1 MTLSDGPLDRVG
13 CHAITP
19 GCVFGKGIFCHD
31 FEPDITTKSPIFVTS
46 SMIRPSRPIFFAL
59 FSSFPVLALA
69 APDWK
74 AVEPILAAKCY
85 SCHGGEDIKGEVDM
99 KALAADPKLDEQFE
113 LWHRVLETIESGEM
127 PPRKAKPLEE
137 SEETAI
143 TAWVTREL
151 DTLAQTNS
159 GDPGPVTMRRLTNPE
174 YDRSIRDLTGRDYRL
189 AKEFQTDGGGGEG
202 FSNTGDVLFLSPAAL
217 DKYFNAARQLAD
229 HATVMPGTGIVFH
242 EHRIGLRGPEQLKAH
257 AEQGLYV
264 WYQQKAA
271 PHLPADLEDMREGDY
286 LLACWKHQ
294 HLKTPLDV
302 LAKEAG
308 LKLPF
313 LQNWWN
319 LVTKPEPKSRFLDLV
334 RVPWRELP
342 GPDAAKPKEVPAA
355 VTSRIAQIEADL
367 LSWNNR
373 QKPGTGV
380 QRRQQDSDGIR
391 PYPMDAQVKGKGE
404 VHLCFGDLGDG
415 NAGDIALVTKI
426 DVKLEKGGVNYFNW
440 LEKTIGELKKQVA
453 ANPAPANLDEL
464 KKRLASLETTR
475 ALFGKHPKPE
485 RKIGPEVLAVA
496 APKVITLPLP
506 PGAISL
512 RADTKLDYENPE
524 VDQATIQWTATTGT
538 PRDVT
543 KIIPG
548 VLTIWKIQTEAARR
562 TMGEFGVMKVAFPDM
577 FERRLEE
584 VARNLHRGSPGYTVY
599 YFSDEQLGQ
608 ILGEKDK
615 ATLVAMKKDW
625 RLGAPKQ
632 LNDPQKGEFDGAM
645 IWHLHQFASR
655 AWRRPLAEP
664 EKQTLA
670 AFYQERIKQ
679 GLDRESA
686 VREGMVRVLV
696 SPHFIFKAETL
707 PAPATL
713 TNAPAATTGG
723 DLPLS
728 SWELASRLS
737 YFLWSSIPDWEL
749 RKAAEDGSLRKPEV
763 LAAQAKRMLKDP
775 RARALAEEFAGQ
787 WLKFSSFEEHDG
799 VDTMKYPEMI
809 PELRADMKREVV
821 EFFGRLFRE
830 DRRVMDIVTGE
841 TSFLNERLAKF
852 YGIPNVTGPEFR
864 EVKVADHHRGG
875 LLGMGAIL
883 TKTSRPNRTS
893 PVLRGEFLYAVV
905 LGHSSPPP
913 PPNVPELEKSLKPA
927 SLREALLKHRED
939 QACAVCHDRID
950 PLGFALESFDP
961 IGRFRA
967 ADEAGG
973 VIDDTGE
980 LRDGT
985 RFKGMDGLRDYL
997 AKNNAQFTNHF
1008 SRKLLGYALGRS
1020 VLPSD
1025 KELLSEITKAIGSN
1039 DGKVSA
1045 AVIKVVTSRQFM
1057 NRRNEVPALAVNP

>member
-1 MTLSDGPLDRVG
+1 
-13 CHAITP
+13 
-19 GCVFGKGIFCHD
+19 
-31 FEPDITTKSPIFVTS
+31 
-46 SMIRPSRPIFFAL
+46 MIRRRLLPLLPLASLLPAV
-59 FSSFPVLALA
+59 SSA

-74 AVEPILAAKCY
+74 AVEPVLAAKCY
-85 SCHGGEDIKGEVDM
+85 GCHGGEETKGEVDL
-99 KALAADPKLDEQFE
+99 KALAADPKIAGEFG
-113 LWHRVLETIESGEM
+113 LWHRVLDTIESGEM
-127 PPRKAKPLEE
+127 PPPKAKPLEGNE
-137 SEETAI
+137 ATSI
-143 TAWVTREL
+143 TGWVTGAL
-151 DTLAQTNS
+151 DALAQTNP
-159 GDPGPVTMRRLTNPE
+159 GDPGPVTMRRLTNAE
-174 YDRSIRDLTGRDYRL
+174 YDRSIRDLTGRDYGL

-229 HATVMPGTGIVFH
+229 HATIMPGTGMVFH
-242 EHRIGLRGPEQLKAH
+242 DHRIGLRGPEQLKAH

-271 PHLPADLEDMREGDY
+271 PHLPGDFDDMRQGDY

-294 HLKTPLDV
+294 HFQTPLDA

-342 GPDAAKPKEVPAA
+342 GPGVDAPDAAKPKDVPAA

-367 LSWNNR
+367 LSWNNPK
-373 QKPGTGV
+373 KPGSGV
-380 QRRQQDSDGIR
+380 QRQQQDSDGIR
-391 PYPMDAQVKGKGE
+391 PYPMNAEVKGKSQ

-426 DVKLEKGGVNYFNW
+426 DVKLEKGGTSYFNW
-440 LEKTIGELKKQVA
+440 LEKTIAELKKQVV
-453 ANPAPANLDEL
+453 ANPAPANSEEL
-464 KKRLASLETTR
+464 KKRLASLEATR
-475 ALFGKHPKPE
+475 ALFGKHPKPDRTIE
-485 RKIGPEVLAVA
+485 PQILAVA

-506 PGAISL
+506 PGAVSL
-512 RADTKLDYENPE
+512 RAETKLDYQNPE
-524 VDQATIQWTATTGT
+524 VDRATIQWTATTGT

-562 TMGEFGVMKVAFPDM
+562 TMGEFQVMRVAFPDM

-599 YFSDEQLGQ
+599 YFSDDQLGQ

-615 ATLVAMKKDW
+615 ATLTAMKKDW
-625 RLGAPKQ
+625 RLAAPKQ

-645 IWHLHQFASR
+645 IWHLHHFASR
-655 AWRRPLAEP
+655 AWRRPLMEP
-664 EKQTLA
+664 EKQMLA
-670 AFYQERIKQ
+670 AFYHDRVKQ

-686 VREGMVRVLV
+686 VREGIVRVLV
-696 SPHFIFKAETL
+696 SPHFLFKAETL
-707 PAPATL
+707 PAPETL
-713 TNAPAATTGG
+713 TNAPNPGG

-775 RARALAEEFAGQ
+775 RAGALAGEFAGQ

-799 VDTMKYPEMI
+799 VDTMKYPEMT

-864 EVKVADHHRGG
+864 EVKVVDHHRGG

-893 PVLRGEFLYAVV
+893 PVVRGEFLHAVV

-913 PPNVPELEKSLKPA
+913 PPNVPQLGKGLKPA
-927 SLREALLKHRED
+927 SLREALLKHRQD

-961 IGRFRA
+961 IGRFRT
-967 ADEAGG
+967 ADESGG
-973 VIDDTGE
+973 AIDDTGE

-985 RFKGMDGLRDYL
+985 KFKGIVGLRDYL
-997 AKNNAQFTNHF
+997 AKNNGQFTNHF

-1025 KELLSEITKAIGSN
+1025 KELLAEIAKAIESN
-1039 DGKVSA
+1039 DGRISA
-1045 AVIKVVTSRQFM
+1045 AVTEIVTSRQFM
-1057 NRRNEVPALAVNP
+1057 NRRNEAPALATNP